1 MTEERKAI
9 ISDRLERADEALTEA
24 KIMLEHRHG
33 NAAVNRL
40 YYACFYVV
48 SALLLTR
55 GLHSSKHSGVRSL
68 FNRYWVKTGLISGR
82 LADIYNWL
90 FDHRQK
96 GDYGDFVRFQPDE
109 VTPWVDEA
117 KAFIEAVKG
126 LIYRSGEEE

>member
-1 MTEERKAI
+1 MTEEQKAI
-9 ISDRLERADEALTEA
+9 IRDRLERADEALTEA

-48 SALLLTR
+48 SALLLTQ
-55 GLHSSKHSGVRSL
+55 GLHSPKHSGVRSL
-68 FNRYWVKTGLISGR
+68 FNRYWVKTGLISSR

-126 LIYRSGEEE
+126 LIYPSGEKE